1 MSTQSG
7 LVNPQR
13 TLAPLS
19 MVPQVTPLPT
29 SGPASP
35 TARAR
40 GAGRRLKPTS
50 AIGAVF
56 ACLLIA
62 AGCGGG
68 GSSTNTGAERASSAP
83 PSSKTPSKAAPASPR
98 TPSSSAQGRSK
109 STAHPRSK
117 PQEARSTEA
126 GTTQATKHGA
136 GASKQPAAGRTRS
149 SPQPTVSQS
158 QQNCTLTFAGK
169 QLPVS
174 CRLKKQLEAAAKN
187 GHAPLGLPGFG
198 TGSSNGP

>member
-1 MSTQSG
+1 MTTQSG

-13 TLAPLS
+13 TLPALS
-19 MVPQVTPLPT
+19 MVPKVTPLPT
-29 SGPASP
+29 SGRAGP
-35 TARAR
+35 TAGAR

-50 AIGAVF
+50 AIGAVL

-83 PSSKTPSKAAPASPR
+83 PSGKAASKAAPTSPR
-98 TPSSSAQGRSK
+98 TPKSSAQRHQK
-109 STAHPRSK
+109 SATHPGSGA
-117 PQEARSTEA
+117 QQTRSTGA
-126 GTTQATKHGA
+126 GTSHATKPGA
-136 GASKQPAAGRTRS
+136 PATKQPSAGRTKT
-149 SPQPTVSQS
+149 PQPQTSQTS
-158 QQNCTLTFAGK
+158 QNCTLTFAGK
-169 QLPVS
+169 QLPVN
-174 CRLKKQLEAAAKN
+174 CQLKRQLEAAAKN